1 MDLPDL
7 TAECSTQ
14 SVLAK

>member
-7 TAECSTQ
+7 
-14 SVLAK
+14 LD